1 MSELLEDNDT
11 EPVIL
16 PTYATTW
23 SHGDGESP
31 HVFEVGGL
39 SPEARFANRLEN
51 RLACKYNISYSTP
64 KGENILSDTSSPDT
78 LVEAA
83 KALLEVVKLYIFSG
97 TPHRPCEEYGVEQEK
112 SVAIGVGNQFG
123 FLESRDV
130 ECLNRLIQDSRIG
143 LPEVTAWFTCEQSSG
158 QVLRFRLGKAFHPA
172 RVFHSLKAKLGLL
185 HSTRTSDPSALI
197 IGLDVPNQD
206 PWTELNILSSLVTQM
221 LLQQP
226 HLAYVVLPLY
236 VLVQDAVMG
245 RDSKWKQRILW
256 RCLET
261 MIYSPRHAE
270 TFCFIHVGKSA
281 IRAKVARRLTLAA
294 QRTEI
299 PLHIAVS
306 VEEYLD
312 YPDASVPENFIDVDL
327 VSETFK
333 DLRRQDAASHLDSL
347 IAGQPKRLHSREHV
361 VDILQAST
369 CYAHYDAFLKM
380 IQQQS
385 TARMSAGL
393 VRSVWDQ
400 CVSPR
405 SDFRLI
411 ERAVEDYGP
420 WIAITLYWILHA
432 ARPLHIEE
440 LDILLVFENN
450 DKDDDDDVGLFSL
463 NRASVASLPSLLPTV
478 IEVRDGTLQ
487 LCEPSLAIDGFL
499 VLDGFLVQIMSCHF
513 AHIKSPR
520 TYMGET
526 CLLLLMDFLSEGSF
540 KAKMMSKNAEP
551 ALKDEWG
558 LRFEL
563 TKIRLPAPAGI
574 SSLAEYAARHWIS
587 YYRSANCVPALSD
600 EVFSKFVNEQTV
612 KGWLELLAQTS
623 GLQGVTSY
631 EDEVASLIQYT
642 DLGGENRGK
651 VESFRLLEF
660 CGYVASRR
668 SLTGLRSRL
677 LVLGAEVGDKEFV
690 SQLCKT
696 QDDEPYEQDAVVR
709 ALATASWPIEQE
721 LAKNPRIADIGRK
734 TTADVYIT
742 ALQLN
747 NTDTAKRALAVLKS
761 DGIDT
766 LPDGILTKAMLI
778 ACEYEDMTAASTIF
792 DDTELAA
799 KLGSELRDNSG
810 SPAWNPLHV
819 VSTKGQVAMAKSLFK
834 LGVSIDVLTPRQRTP
849 LMLASMHG
857 FDQLAETLV
866 ENPVTV
872 NWRDTAGCT
881 PLHYASLYGFQSV
894 AKLLVSK
901 QADTVA
907 YDDNMDIP
915 LHLAVRGRHLAI
927 ASFLLQELGPMLA
940 AQESAELGNGEG
952 YDNEDDEDT
961 YDRDSRESTD
971 DSASV
976 HTHEDD
982 PFHGRNALGVALCEA
997 AKQNLVNTAETLL
1010 QEGANPNI
1018 ATKSGMTPLHYAARN
1033 GSAKLVRLLLE
1044 KGATMDAK
1052 ERMDCTPLDLAC
1064 QYAKS
1069 EAVHE
1074 LLAADAGIS
1083 EKDDSSNDTLL
1094 TACAAGD
1101 IGVLKVL
1108 LSRYN
1113 KELGKG
1119 LIEAAGHAQNRAA
1132 EYLLDSGCS
1141 LDVVDKYSNTALHYA
1156 AYTDNSILTQLL
1168 VLRRSPLESKD
1179 SDGSTP
1185 LRDATRC
1192 GCHGSLRVLIDA
1204 GANIEATDSEGNTPL
1219 SIGIYH
1225 EKTRA
1230 VRLLLE
1236 KGAKMTL
1243 SESWKEDKGC
1253 NNILE
1258 FALRFSTDDVSRV
1271 VIGFYGQGKGEDDVT
1286 PAKALFVILE
1296 YEVTLAQSLLELWP
1310 NVGESVN
1317 EIVSI
1322 ADGTP
1327 LHMLA
1332 LRGNVD
1338 QLRTFL
1344 PNAASL
1350 NTVAGNHG
1358 TLLQAAI
1365 SGSVDSIEKVK
1376 LLLESGADPKIEGG
1390 FRGTVLNAAAYCQEI
1405 DIVRLLLAEDGM
1417 RDLTSITGDYGGPI
1431 EAVIRGWPSSGTSSD
1446 DAVQLLKL
1454 LRENGAPISMA
1465 DRNQGTLLHLLSW
1478 VDATTMVE
1486 WLLENDVSAAAA
1498 DVAGRLPMHPAIHHG
1513 SLENLKLLLI
1523 GDITLETR
1531 DSQGRNALHYAT
1543 VSRIWTMSMRVVDL
1557 YREGRPE
1564 TEDISGFV
1572 NALDADMWTPLHWAC
1587 RQTDLDIVKYLIDQG
1602 ADKCAKT
1609 KDNWTPW
1616 HVATFHGMTDESYI
1630 GLLPEPA
1637 AHERA
1642 GLPMEEARRH
1652 TASCDICNCSIYGE
1666 CYHCQSK
1673 ACGDFDMCFKCY
1685 NNHSLGIKLHPGFAT
1700 VVNAWSFLQVI
1711 VAVSASHACDTA
1723 ITLAFSLSTKARAH
1737 FEAMRTWTDA
1747 AATAA
1752 KKLPLS
1758 SSLHHHDLPSF
1769 LAHARRTG
1777 LSPTSTLYTGTRY
1790 EYICLQT
1797 LTRLSFTLTRTGGRA
1812 DHGIDLVGHWH
1823 PANASSSSSSS
1834 LPSHPL
1840 RVLVQCKA
1848 LRSKPAPALIR
1859 ELEGIYAGAPAGW
1872 RNGDTTIAV
1881 LVAKR
1886 PATKGVREALRCSRV
1901 PVVWVMLEDLAER
1914 DGGYMEAEEQEEM
1927 GRIRQILWNAK
1938 VIGLGVEGLGV
1949 GVRYLSPP
1957 SSSSGEKRGDDGGG
1971 KVEKEVVLTWK
1982 GEPVMID
1989 DEEEEE
1995 EEDKSSSGGL

>member
-1 MSELLEDNDT
+1 MSELLEDTDT

-31 HVFEVGGL
+31 QSVELADTIVFEVGGL
-39 SPEARFANRLEN
+39 SPKARYANRFED
-51 RLACKYNISYSTP
+51 RLACESVISYSTP

-83 KALLEVVKLYIFSG
+83 KALLEEVKLYITSWRSLVFFGHDIGGSIVKLAMLLAQSYYPTRG
-97 TPHRPCEEYGVEQEK
+97 SSDASQTRLTGYFTSQVISQHCATLGVEHEK
-112 SVAIGVGNQFG
+112 SFAIGVGNQFG

-130 ECLNRLIQDSRIG
+130 ECLDRLIQDSRIG
-143 LPEVTAWFTCEQSSG
+143 LPEVTALFTCEESSG
-158 QVLRFRLGKAFHPA
+158 KVLRLRLGKAFHPA
-172 RVFHSLKAKLGLL
+172 RVFHSLKTKLGLL

-221 LLQQP
+221 LIQQP

-281 IRAKVARRLTLAA
+281 IRAKVARRLALAA

-312 YPDASVPENFIDVDL
+312 YPNASVPEDFIDVDL

-369 CYAHYDAFLKM
+369 YYAHYDAFLKM

-400 CVSPR
+400 CVSPK

-478 IEVRDGTLQ
+478 IEVRDGKLQ

-540 KAKMMSKNAEP
+540 KAKMMSKNVGP
-551 ALKDEWG
+551 ALKDESG

-631 EDEVASLIQYT
+631 EDGVASLFQYT

-660 CGYVASRR
+660 CSYVASRP

-677 LVLGAEVGDKEFV
+677 LVLGAEVGDEEFV

-721 LAKNPRIADIGRK
+721 LAKTPRIAIIGRQ

-747 NTDTAKRALAVLKS
+747 NTDAAKRALAVLKS

-792 DDTELAA
+792 DDIELAA

-819 VSTKGQVAMAKSLFK
+819 VSTKGQVAMAKSLLK

-872 NWRDTAGCT
+872 NQPDTTGRT
-881 PLHYASLYGFQSV
+881 PLHYASWYGFQSV

-901 QADTVA
+901 QADPLA
-907 YDDNMDIP
+907 KDNKMDIP
-915 LHLAVRGRHLAI
+915 LHLAVRGRHLKI

-940 AQESAELGNGEG
+940 TQESAELRNGEG
-952 YDNEDDEDT
+952 YDTDEDDEDR
-961 YDRDSRESTD
+961 YDNDSRECTD

-976 HTHEDD
+976 YTHEDD
-982 PFHGRNALGVALCEA
+982 PLGVALCEA
-997 AKQNLVNTAETLL
+997 AKQNLVITAETLL
-1010 QEGANPNI
+1010 QEGANANI
-1018 ATKSGMTPLHYAARN
+1018 APDSGWTPLHFAAMN
-1033 GSAKLVRLLLE
+1033 GSAKLVRLLIE

-1052 ERMDCTPLDLAC
+1052 ERMDYTPLDLAC
-1064 QYAKS
+1064 YYAKP
-1069 EAVHE
+1069 EVVHE
-1074 LLAADAGIS
+1074 LLTAGASIS
-1083 EKDDSSNDTLL
+1083 EKDDSSIDTLL
-1094 TACAAGD
+1094 EACAAGD
-1101 IGVLKVL
+1101 IGVLKML

-1113 KELGKG
+1113 KEELGKG
-1119 LIEAAGHAQNRAA
+1119 LIKAASRAQNRAA
-1132 EYLLDSGCS
+1132 EFLLDSGCS
-1141 LDVVDKYSNTALHYA
+1141 PDVVDSYSNMALHFA

-1204 GANIEATDSEGNTPL
+1204 GANIEATDSEGKTPL
-1219 SIGIYH
+1219 SIGIYQ
-1225 EKTRA
+1225 EKTRT

-1236 KGAKMTL
+1236 KGAKITL

-1271 VIGFYGQGKGEDDVT
+1271 VIEFYGQGKGEDDVT
-1286 PAKALFVILE
+1286 PAKALFVVLE
-1296 YEVTLAQSLLELWP
+1296 YEVTLLQSLLELWP
-1310 NVGESVN
+1310 DVGESVN

-1327 LHMLA
+1327 LHTLA

-1350 NTVAGNHG
+1350 NTVAGKHG

-1390 FRGTVLNAAAYCQEI
+1390 SHGTVLNAAAYRQEI
-1405 DIVRLLLAEDGM
+1405 DIVRLLLAQDGM
-1417 RDLTSITGDYGGPI
+1417 RDLRSIIGDEGGPI
-1431 EAVIRGWPSSGTSSD
+1431 EAVIRGWPSYRTSSD
-1446 DAVQLLKL
+1446 DAAQLLEL

-1465 DRNQGTLLHLLSW
+1465 DRNEGTLLHLLPW
-1478 VDATTMVE
+1478 VDVTTMVE
-1486 WLLENDVSAAAA
+1486 WLLKNGVSAAAA

-1531 DSQGRNALHYAT
+1531 DSQGRNALHYAA
-1543 VSRIWTMSMRVVDL
+1543 VSMEWTMSMKVVDL

-1564 TEDISGFV
+1564 TEDMSGFV

-1587 RQTDLDIVKYLIDQG
+1587 RQTNLDIVMYLIDQG

-1609 KDNWTPW
+1609 KDYWTPW

-1652 TASCDICNCSIYGE
+1652 TASCGICNCVSVSDYAHLE
-1666 CYHCQSK
+1666 FKLPQTDD
-1673 ACGDFDMCFKCY
+1673 ACSRFTGTVITARAK
-1685 NNHSLGIKLHPGFAT
+1685 PVAT
-1700 VVNAWSFLQVI
+1700 STCALS
-1711 VAVSASHACDTA
+1711 ATTTTRSASHSILVDM
-1723 ITLAFSLSTKARAH
+1723 SSYWS
-1737 FEAMRTWTDA
+1737 RTEFGANTSNSGRLVIQ
-1747 AATAA
+1747 ATQAN
-1752 KKLPLS
+1752 LPWIL
-1758 SSLHHHDLPSF
+1758 LLLQELLQP
-1769 LAHARRTG
+1769 
-1777 LSPTSTLYTGTRY
+1777 GT
-1790 EYICLQT
+1790 CP
-1797 LTRLSFTLTRTGGRA
+1797 A
-1812 DHGIDLVGHWH
+1812 D
-1823 PANASSSSSSS
+1823 S
-1834 LPSHPL
+1834 
-1840 RVLVQCKA
+1840 
-1848 LRSKPAPALIR
+1848 
-1859 ELEGIYAGAPAGW
+1859 
-1872 RNGDTTIAV
+1872 
-1881 LVAKR
+1881 
-1886 PATKGVREALRCSRV
+1886 
-1901 PVVWVMLEDLAER
+1901 
-1914 DGGYMEAEEQEEM
+1914 
-1927 GRIRQILWNAK
+1927 
-1938 VIGLGVEGLGV
+1938 IGLCSHWVQNANN
-1949 GVRYLSPP
+1949 
-1957 SSSSGEKRGDDGGG
+1957 D
-1971 KVEKEVVLTWK
+1971 
-1982 GEPVMID
+1982 
-1989 DEEEEE
+1989 
-1995 EEDKSSSGGL
+1995 